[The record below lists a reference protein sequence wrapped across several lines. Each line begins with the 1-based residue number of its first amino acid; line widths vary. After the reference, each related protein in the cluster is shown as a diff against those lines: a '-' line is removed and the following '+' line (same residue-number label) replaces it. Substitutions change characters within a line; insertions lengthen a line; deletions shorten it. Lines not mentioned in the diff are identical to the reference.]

1 MANPVDGK
9 RQRKARMSRASR
21 EVAPLREFL
30 GKVQRDLKYEAAG
43 LALVGLGVLLV
54 MSFLGE
60 ASGIVS
66 DALVRSCRVLLGDMA
81 PLIPAG
87 PAALG
92 VFIMVRRRLPPFTPR
107 TAGAI
112 VAVLDAALVLH
123 SSIEPGTEYVNAGRG
138 YGGGVIGAVLAVL
151 LRKGFGQSGL
161 WVAAVIA
168 GVVAV
173 SLVAN
178 ASPGK
183 IAGAVVKGIRLCVT
197 SLKRSMEDFFYEAA
211 DLSDE
216 GEAACTVGD
225 AVEKAPA
232 VAPAAVQT
240 GGGQPPCVDAA
251 AETRPGDGAGVVI
264 PLSRASRRASRQARA
279 TGGEGG
285 AAAPEQLTLST
296 HGPYEIPPLSLL
308 DRQQGRPKALR
319 PDRDIE
325 DRAKTLEETLQSFGV
340 QAKVVQ
346 VSRGPAVTRFELQP
360 GPGVKVASITSLAN
374 DIALNLAAQDVRI
387 EAPIPGK
394 SAVGIEVPNTEVTL
408 VHLRDVL
415 DTKEFKES
423 PSNLT
428 VALGKDIAGRPIV
441 STLEKMLHVLIA
453 GATGSGKSVCINS
466 IITSILFKSKPDE
479 VKMLL
484 VDPKMVEL
492 SVYDGI
498 PHLVAPVVTDPKKA
512 AGALRWVVRE
522 MEKRYQ
528 TFVSAGVRDIAKYNQ
543 AAAALGEERLPFIV
557 VVIDE
562 LSDLMMV
569 APVDV
574 EDAIFRLAQMARAS
588 GIHLVVATQRP
599 SVDVVT
605 GTIKANIP
613 SRIAFTVSSQIDSR
627 TILDAAGAEKL
638 VGKGDMLF
646 FPVGATKAVRAQGAY
661 INEREVERVVNFVR
675 EQGGPRY
682 EEIVTEPEQES
693 GNRQEGADDLF
704 PQAVKIVV
712 EAGQASVSLLQ
723 RKLPIGYARAA
734 RLIDAM
740 EERGFVGPYEGSKPR
755 EVRLTFQEY
764 QRIFGQDGV

>member
-1 MANPVDGK
+1 M
-9 RQRKARMSRASR
+9 
-21 EVAPLREFL
+21 REFL
-30 GKVQRDLKYEAAG
+30 ERIQRDVKYEAAG
-43 LALVGLGVLLV
+43 LGLVGLAVLLV

-60 ASGIVS
+60 ASGVLS
-66 DALVRSCRVLLGDMA
+66 DALVRACRVLLGDMA
-81 PLIPAG
+81 PLVPAG

-92 VFIMVRRRLPPFTPR
+92 IFLIVRRRLPPFTPR

-112 VAVLDAALVLH
+112 VAILDAALLLH
-123 SSIEPGTEYVNAGRG
+123 SSIAPGTEYLNGMRG
-138 YGGGVIGAVLAVL
+138 YGGGVIGALLTVL

-161 WVAAVIA
+161 WIAAGLA
-168 GVVAV
+168 GIVGV
-173 SLVAN
+173 SLIAN

-183 IAGAVVKGIRLCVT
+183 IARAILEGLKACVG
-197 SLKRSMEDFFYEAA
+197 SVKRSMEDFFYSDADEEEDGEEA
-211 DLSDE
+211 
-216 GEAACTVGD
+216 GVG
-225 AVEKAPA
+225 
-232 VAPAAVQT
+232 AAVDARTAGEQ
-240 GGGQPPCVDAA
+240 GGRASNGREVVTPDVPAPGGRG
-251 AETRPGDGAGVVI
+251 AETPAIEGGGVVI
-264 PLSRASRRASRQARA
+264 PLARGPKKPA
-279 TGGEGG
+279 KPAGKPRGEVSE
-285 AAAPEQLTLST
+285 PEQMSLIGAR
-296 HGPYEIPPLSLL
+296 GPYEIPPLSLL
-308 DRQQGRPKALR
+308 DRQQGKVRGTGTGGR
-319 PDRDIE
+319 HGD
-325 DRAKTLEETLQSFGV
+325 DRAKTLEETLGSFGV

-346 VSRGPAVTRFELQP
+346 VSHGPSITRFEVQP

-415 DTKEFKES
+415 DTKEFRES
-423 PSNLT
+423 PSTLT

-492 SVYDGI
+492 SIYDGI
-498 PHLVAPVVTDPKKA
+498 PHLLAPVVTDPKKA

-528 TFVSAGVRDIAKYNQ
+528 MFVSAGVRDIGKYNQ

-569 APVDV
+569 APADV

-627 TILDAAGAEKL
+627 TILDGAGAEKL

-646 FPVGATKAVRAQGAY
+646 FPVGATKATRAQGAY
-661 INEREVERVVNFVR
+661 INEREVERVVRFAR

-682 EEIVTEPEQES
+682 EEVVIESETES
-693 GNRQEGADDLF
+693 AVRHEGTDDLF

-755 EVRLTFQEY
+755 EVRLTFPEY
-764 QRIFGQDGV
+764 QRIFDESKA